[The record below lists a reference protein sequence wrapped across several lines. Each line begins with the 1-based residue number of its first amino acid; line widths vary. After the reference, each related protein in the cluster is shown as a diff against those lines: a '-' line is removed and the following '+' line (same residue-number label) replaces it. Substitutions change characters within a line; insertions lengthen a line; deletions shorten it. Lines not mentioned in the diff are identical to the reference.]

1 MSGYGRE
8 CVIGMC
14 PAVDKQNVTNLLVC
28 LVSSDAFASVGLDP
42 LRQPGSF
49 FFCESVDVH
58 LLGESE
64 SVVVVPSLDPNLQ
77 RQ

>member
-8 CVIGMC
+8 SAIGIC

-42 LRQPGSF
+42 
-49 FFCESVDVH
+49 
-58 LLGESE
+58 
-64 SVVVVPSLDPNLQ
+64 
-77 RQ
+77 